1 MGELLLL
8 VAGAFN
14 PIAIQQK
21 DVVPVINC
29 GFRCHIETTQLSLP
43 ERRKDGWISI
53 EVIRKRRIV
62 LLGRD
67 RSVRT
72 VRNRRQWLFA
82 NCQEQ
87 KFGTGEIWNR
97 NYATVQDAF
106 HRDFGRLGHPKF
118 ESVYGSPFLQW
129 AKLCPK
135 EATHGLRFLQ
145 RNYTPNFKP
154 KKIERGC

>member
-1 MGELLLL
+1 MNRLSL
-8 VAGAFN
+8 VLSTPQGLSM
-14 PIAIQQK
+14 PQEH
-21 DVVPVINC
+21 VLPVFGC
-29 GFRCHIETTQLSLP
+29 GSRCWVETEQLSLP
-43 ERRKDGWISI
+43 QRRTDGWISV

-62 LLGRD
+62 SLGRE
-67 RSVRT
+67 RSIRT
-72 VRNRRQWLFA
+72 IRTRRQWLFA